1 MGLAV
6 DKIKLMI
13 VDDSLLIRRKIE
25 RVHDQERYDLVG
37 HAVDGGQAI
46 SMFKELRPDLVTMD
60 LTMPNVDGLECID
73 RLMEVDPEVNILV
86 VSALA
91 DEATGIQ
98 ALQKGASG
106 FLMKPFTEDDL
117 SEALDIASEEFIT
130 S

>member
-1 MGLAV
+1 MDLRT

-37 HAVDGGQAI
+37 HAVDGSQAVT
-46 SMFKELRPDLVTMD
+46 MFNELRPDLVTMD

-73 RLMEVDPEVNILV
+73 RLMKVDPEVTILV
-86 VSALA
+86 ISALS

-106 FLMKPFTEDDL
+106 FLMKPFSEEDL
-117 SEALDIASEEFIT
+117 SEALDIASGELA